1 MKKKK
6 NNYWKWALLGKRS
19 DKTLYDTLFPNYYIS
34 IDNLTDVYKTSTIV
48 KNTLINTLILC
59 NEKWYMLDDK
69 TKLWHKQ
76 KEPSFYVITEIR
88 KYIDFSNKILVNK
101 IALTEGKEK
110 DEFIELSKS
119 YLNSYNRINQP
130 SYFTV
135 VIKYLR
141 PQLTDNLFSSKLDN
155 NPGNL
160 AFKNGMYDLEN
171 YVFREGILSTDFIT
185 DTIPFDY
192 TTPYEEKKFFTK

>member
-6 NNYWKWALLGKRS
+6 ITIGSGHFWAKE
-19 DKTLYDTLFPNYYIS
+19 DNKTLYDTLFPNYYIS

-59 NEKWYMLDDK
+59 NEEWYMLDDK

-76 KEPSFYVITEIR
+76 KEPSFYVITEIQ
-88 KYIDFSNKILVNK
+88 KYIDFSNKLLVNK

-110 DEFIELSKS
+110 DELIELSKS

-135 VIKYLR
+135 VRKYLIIYF
-141 PQLTDNLFSSKLDN
+141 LVN
-155 NPGNL
+155 
-160 AFKNGMYDLEN
+160 
-171 YVFREGILSTDFIT
+171 
-185 DTIPFDY
+185 
-192 TTPYEEKKFFTK
+192 